1 LAHTKSAKK
10 RIRSSK
16 RRQSYNKPIRS
27 RVKTYLTKAEEVI
40 SSGNIEVAIEVVRQ
54 AISTLD
60 KAAKR
65 GIIHRNKAARYK
77 SRLMKKLNALLSTS
91 ST

>member
-1 LAHTKSAKK
+1 MAHTKSAKK

-65 GIIHRNKAARYK
+65 NVIHPNKAARHK

>member
-1 LAHTKSAKK
+1 MAHTKSAKK

-16 RRQSYNKPIRS
+16 RKQSYNKPIRS
-27 RVKTYLTKAEEVI
+27 RVKTYLTKAEEAI
-40 SSGNIEVAIEVVRQ
+40 NSGDIGMAVKVVRQ

-65 GIIHRNKAARYK
+65 NVIHPNKAARHK
-77 SRLMKKLNALLSTS
+77 SRLMKKLNAILSIS

>member
-1 LAHTKSAKK
+1 MAHTKSAKK

-40 SSGNIEVAIEVVRQ
+40 SSGNMEVAIEVVRQ

-65 GIIHRNKAARYK
+65 GIIHRNKAARHK

>member
-40 SSGNIEVAIEVVRQ
+40 SSGNMEVAIEVVRQ

>member
-1 LAHTKSAKK
+1 MAHTKSAKK
-10 RIRSSK
+10 RMRNSK

-27 RVKTYLTKAEEVI
+27 RVKTYLAKAEEVI
-40 SSGNIEVAIEVVRQ
+40 SSGNAEAAIEAVRQ
-54 AISTLD
+54 AISMLD

-65 GIIHRNKAARYK
+65 GLIHRNKAARHK
-77 SRLMKKLNALLSTS
+77 SRLLKKFNALLSTS

>member
-1 LAHTKSAKK
+1 MAHTKSAKK

-27 RVKTYLTKAEEVI
+27 RVKTYLTKAEEII

-65 GIIHRNKAARYK
+65 GIIHRNKAARHK

>member
-54 AISTLD
+54 AISKLD

-65 GIIHRNKAARYK
+65 GIIHRNKAARHK

>member
-1 LAHTKSAKK
+1 MAHTKSAKK

-40 SSGNIEVAIEVVRQ
+40 SSGNMEVAIEVVRQ

>member
-40 SSGNIEVAIEVVRQ
+40 SSGNMEVAIEVVRQ

-65 GIIHRNKAARYK
+65 GIIHRNKAARHK

>member
-1 LAHTKSAKK
+1 MAHTKSAKK
-10 RIRSSK
+10 TIRSSK

-40 SSGNIEVAIEVVRQ
+40 SSGNMEVAIEVVRQ
-54 AISTLD
+54 AISKLD

-65 GIIHRNKAARYK
+65 GIIHRNKAARHK